1 MRLHVHEWGNPA
13 GRPVVCLHGVTAA
26 GTRFKRLAEQRLGR
40 FRIVALDLR
49 AHGESEWEPPWT
61 FETLVDDVLETLD
74 DLGVGQAAF
83 IGHSLGGRLVLELA
97 EVAPERIER
106 AALLDPA
113 IQVLPHVALD
123 QAEGQ
128 RHDVT
133 YASLEEAVEERLSW
147 NPSAPRLLVEESLAA
162 ELDHLPGGRLR
173 PKYCRSA
180 AVAIYG
186 ELASRYERPPRTGVP
201 TPGACAGSTTSMS
214 RLTCTKLDPARC
226 ESDSRIARSI
236 PIRSTSL
243 IVKTRASSRRSISR
257 SP

>member
-186 ELASRYERPPRTGVP
+186 ELAAPPPDPRTLSVP
-201 TPGACAGSTTSMS
+201 TLLVHAPDYGLVHDSQIDAYRSVLAERLQVVAVPGLHVVLWDAYEQTAAA
-214 RLTCTKLDPARC
+214 LD
-226 ESDSRIARSI
+226 DF
-236 PIRSTSL
+236 L
-243 IVKTRASSRRSISR
+243 G
-257 SP
+257 

>member
-1 MRLHVHEWGNPA
+1 MRLHVHEWGNPV

-40 FRIVALDLR
+40 FRILAPDLR

-61 FETLVDDVLETLD
+61 FETLVDDILETLD
-74 DLGVGQAAF
+74 DRGVGRAAF

-133 YASLEEAVEERLSW
+133 YASLEEAVEDRLSW
-147 NPSAPRLLVEESLAA
+147 NPSSPRQLVEEDLAA
-162 ELDHLPGGRLR
+162 ELDHLPDGRLR

-186 ELASRYERPPRTGVP
+186 ELAAPPP
-201 TPGACAGSTTSMS
+201 
-214 RLTCTKLDPARC
+214 DPATLTVPALLVYAPEYGLVH
-226 ESDSRIARSI
+226 ESQIDAY
-236 PIRSTSL
+236 
-243 IVKTRASSRRSISR
+243 RAAVGDQLRVLEVAGLHVVLWDAYEQTAVAIDEFLG
-257 SP
+257 